1 MEPGQARQHLTSAD
15 EWHLPFELTKAAV
28 LALVLT
34 DNSASS
40 ACYLLLECLVAPLEL
55 RKDNLAV
62 RAV

>member
-34 DNSASS
+34 DNRATQRLLSAFGV
-40 ACYLLLECLVAPLEL
+40 LVAPLEL